1 MNKTYSLLN
10 SMLQA
15 NQAGAVGTVISG
27 HPELCLPGTKF
38 VADHEGHDLLQEMD
52 SELFLRFQEGI
63 ADVIKART
71 TKVIETVWHDATI
84 RVFIDPIVPQ
94 AHLLILG
101 GGHIAL
107 PLVSLGKLL
116 GYQVTVIDDRLS
128 FANPGRFPQ
137 ADHVICEDF
146 RRAIRNQM
154 IDLSTYV
161 IVVTR
166 GHRHDRTC
174 LEEIFAKPA
183 AAYTGMIG
191 SRRKIAALFEELR
204 ASGWEE
210 DMLNNVYTPIGL
222 DIGAQTPE
230 EIAVSIIAEIIMV
243 NRQRYSLGLKIK
255 KEGKSGGQ

>member
-10 SMLQA
+10 TLLQA

-27 HPELCLPGTKF
+27 HPEICPPGTKF
-38 VADHEGHDLLQEMD
+38 VADHDEQDLLQEMD
-52 SELFLRFQEGI
+52 PDLFHGFREEI
-63 ADVIKART
+63 AGVIKART
-71 TKVIETVWHDATI
+71 PKVVEIMWQEAMI

-137 ADHVICEDF
+137 ADQVICEDF
-146 RRAIRNQM
+146 QRAIRNQV

-174 LEEIFAKPA
+174 LEEIFAKTP

-191 SRRKIAALFEELR
+191 SRRKITALFEELR

-210 DMLNNVYTPIGL
+210 DMLNRVYTPIGL

-230 EIAVSIIAEIIMV
+230 EIAVSIMAEIIMV
-243 NRQRYSLGLKIK
+243 NRQGYSLGLKIK
-255 KEGKSGGQ
+255 NGGKSGGQ